1 MKRVVVDCDGAI
13 VPQVA
18 SVPEP
23 PIRRSLNHRGQSAN
37 VNLQI
42 LIPATAL
49 LAGIDG
55 RSGDLVRI
63 ASYVYAADQSVSRG
77 GEADVY
83 GDGWR
88 RHFVVYIPV
97 TDLEFWSQEPVSQ
110 ALSDALGFV
119 SGDVWNF
126 QFSQAVPEQRQLT
139 LDIDPSQVFGEP
151 DSVYLFSGG
160 LDSLAAV
167 LEGAV
172 QLGKKP
178 LLVSH
183 SPAFNIESHQRKLA
197 SAVRDRFQQI
207 WSFPL
212 IRVGIHRTGSDPSDY
227 SQRTRSF
234 LFASFSSAVAN
245 LVGLA
250 DVFLADNGV
259 VSLNLPV
266 NGQLVGAKASRST
279 HPKFLKL
286 FNQLVA
292 KIFPGGPTVKNPLW
306 DRTRSETLKV
316 IMDTGSNLLLEET
329 NSCSHRRYRTRM
341 QAHCGVCSQCIDRRF
356 ATLAAGL
363 SEYDPPEGY
372 RKDIF
377 RQELGQGN
385 DRTMALSYVRFAQ
398 GLEHLDGPGMFQRF
412 PELFECIDPMDP
424 DASKIAE
431 SLTEMLK
438 RHGETVLQV
447 MEEQISLMT
456 SELARESL
464 PKDCLIRLISGSSQT
479 MGQDTGSLEDNSASS
494 ETESHEANIQDDAV
508 GRTIGDNFRH
518 SDDYREV
525 RVGDRRFDLTTNQAR
540 VVELLHQ
547 QHLKGG
553 SSLSQGYILETLDIR
568 SRNMNQVF
576 RESPAWRKLIVPA
589 EGRGMYR
596 LNITLR

>member
-18 SVPEP
+18 LDPEV

-42 LIPATAL
+42 QTPATVL

-55 RSGDLVRI
+55 RAGDLVRI

-126 QFSQAVPEQRQLT
+126 QFSQAVPEQRLLT

-151 DSVYLFSGG
+151 DGVYLFSGG
-160 LDSLAAV
+160 LDSLSAV

-172 QLGKKP
+172 QHGKKP

-183 SPAFNIESHQRKLA
+183 SLAFNIAGRQRNLA
-197 SAVRDRFQQI
+197 KAVRDRFQQM

-212 IRVGIHRTGSDPSDY
+212 IRVAIHRTGSDPSDY

-234 LFASFSSAVAN
+234 LFASLSSAVAN

-259 VSLNLPV
+259 VSLNLPI
-266 NGQLVGAKASRST
+266 NGQLVGAKASQST

-286 FNQLVA
+286 FNQFVGMV
-292 KIFPGGPTVKNPLW
+292 FPGGPTVKNPLW
-306 DRTRSETLKV
+306 DRTRSEPLKV
-316 IMDTGSNLLLEET
+316 IKDTGSIPLLEET
-329 NSCSHRRYRTRM
+329 NSCSHGRYRTRI

-377 RQELGQGN
+377 RQALGQGN

-398 GLEHLDGPGMFQRF
+398 DLEHLDGVEMFQRF
-412 PELFECIDPMDP
+412 PELFECIDPIGA

-431 SLTEMLK
+431 SLTGMLK
-438 RHGETVLQV
+438 RHSETVLEV
-447 MEEQISLMT
+447 MEEQISSAK
-456 SELARESL
+456 SELARESM
-464 PKDCLIRLISGSSQT
+464 PQDCLIRLISGSSQDV
-479 MGQDTGSLEDNSASS
+479 GQDAGSHEVNSSPS
-494 ETESHEANIQDDAV
+494 EAESHEVNIQDNEV
-508 GRTIGDNFRH
+508 GPTVRDGFRY
-518 SDDYREV
+518 SGDYREV
-525 RVGDRRFDLTTNQAR
+525 RVGDQRFDLTTNQAR

-547 QHLKGG
+547 QYLKGA
-553 SSLSQGYILETLDIR
+553 SSLSQGHILENLEIG
-568 SRNMNQVF
+568 SQNLAQVF
-576 RESPAWRKLIVPA
+576 RGASAWNRLVVRA
-589 EGRGMYR
+589 EGKGMYR
-596 LNITLR
+596 LNFPQD

>member
-18 SVPEP
+18 LDPEV

-42 LIPATAL
+42 QTPATVL

-55 RSGDLVRI
+55 RAGDLVRI

-97 TDLEFWSQEPVSQ
+97 ADLEFWTQEPVSQ

-139 LDIDPSQVFGEP
+139 LDIDPSQIFGEP
-151 DSVYLFSGG
+151 DGVYLFSGG
-160 LDSLAAV
+160 LDSLSAV

-172 QLGKKP
+172 QHGKKP

-183 SPAFNIESHQRKLA
+183 SPAFNIAGRQRNLA
-197 SAVRDRFQQI
+197 KAVRDRFQQM

-212 IRVGIHRTGSDPSDY
+212 IRVAIHRTGSDPSDY

-234 LFASFSSAVAN
+234 LFASLSSAVAN

-259 VSLNLPV
+259 VSLNLPI

-286 FNQLVA
+286 FNQLVGMV
-292 KIFPGGPTVKNPLW
+292 FPGGPTVKNPLW

-316 IMDTGSNLLLEET
+316 INGHRFDSPSRGDQFLLAQAGTEPGCRPIAEYVHSASIVDLPRLPLGCLNT
-329 NSCSHRRYRTRM
+329 IHRRGIAKTSS
-341 QAHCGVCSQCIDRRF
+341 GKNWDR
-356 ATLAAGL
+356 AMTEPWPCPTLG
-363 SEYDPPEGY
+363 S
-372 RKDIF
+372 
-377 RQELGQGN
+377 
-385 DRTMALSYVRFAQ
+385 
-398 GLEHLDGPGMFQRF
+398 
-412 PELFECIDPMDP
+412 
-424 DASKIAE
+424 
-431 SLTEMLK
+431 
-438 RHGETVLQV
+438 
-447 MEEQISLMT
+447 
-456 SELARESL
+456 
-464 PKDCLIRLISGSSQT
+464 PK
-479 MGQDTGSLEDNSASS
+479 A
-494 ETESHEANIQDDAV
+494 
-508 GRTIGDNFRH
+508 
-518 SDDYREV
+518 
-525 RVGDRRFDLTTNQAR
+525 
-540 VVELLHQ
+540 
-547 QHLKGG
+547 
-553 SSLSQGYILETLDIR
+553 
-568 SRNMNQVF
+568 
-576 RESPAWRKLIVPA
+576 
-589 EGRGMYR
+589 
-596 LNITLR
+596 

>member
-13 VPQVA
+13 VPQIA
-18 SVPEP
+18 LDPEV

-42 LIPATAL
+42 QTPATVL

-55 RSGDLVRI
+55 RAGDLVRI

-97 TDLEFWSQEPVSQ
+97 ADLEFWTQEPVSQ
-110 ALSDALGFV
+110 ALSDTLGFV

-126 QFSQAVPEQRQLT
+126 QFTQAMPEHRQLT
-139 LDIDPSQVFGEP
+139 LDIDPSQIFGEP
-151 DSVYLFSGG
+151 DGVYLFSGG
-160 LDSLAAV
+160 LDSLSAV

-172 QLGKKP
+172 QHGKKP

-183 SPAFNIESHQRKLA
+183 SPAFNIAGRQRNLA
-197 SAVRDRFQQI
+197 KAVRDRFQQM

-212 IRVGIHRTGSDPSDY
+212 IRVAIHRTGSDPSDY

-234 LFASFSSAVAN
+234 LFASLSSAVAN

-259 VSLNLPV
+259 VSLNLPI

-292 KIFPGGPTVKNPLW
+292 KVFPGGPTVKNPLW

-447 MEEQISLMT
+447 MEEQISVDLRVI
-456 SELARESL
+456 SELGDNRPWVKIPVHLKIIAPPRKLSL
-464 PKDCLIRLISGSSQT
+464 MKQIYKMTRLG
-479 MGQDTGSLEDNSASS
+479 ERS
-494 ETESHEANIQDDAV
+494 ETTFGTRTTT
-508 GRTIGDNFRH
+508 GRFALVIG
-518 SDDYREV
+518 
-525 RVGDRRFDLTTNQAR
+525 GLT
-540 VVELLHQ
+540 
-547 QHLKGG
+547 
-553 SSLSQGYILETLDIR
+553 
-568 SRNMNQVF
+568 
-576 RESPAWRKLIVPA
+576 
-589 EGRGMYR
+589 
-596 LNITLR
+596 